1 MGQEAAEKGAGKKGE
16 VSVKGIETQ
25 SASFA
30 VFLLHWL
37 LLSKAKALLP
47 IPDLIKK
54 AFPC

>member
-1 MGQEAAEKGAGKKGE
+1 MGHKEAEKGGGEKGK
-16 VSVKGIETQ
+16 VSIKRIETQ

-37 LLSKAKALLP
+37 FLSKAKDLLP
-47 IPDLIKK
+47 IPDFIKK